1 MHSEIK
7 EEKDCE
13 YEELKKSMEQQEM
26 ELADF
31 NKISL
36 KTKEF
41 KALREK
47 LKKEDLGAIFAWY
60 ASDFKKG

>member
-1 MHSEIK
+1 
-7 EEKDCE
+7 
-13 YEELKKSMEQQEM
+13 MEQQEV

-47 LKKEDLGAIFAWY
+47 LKKEDIGAIFAWY